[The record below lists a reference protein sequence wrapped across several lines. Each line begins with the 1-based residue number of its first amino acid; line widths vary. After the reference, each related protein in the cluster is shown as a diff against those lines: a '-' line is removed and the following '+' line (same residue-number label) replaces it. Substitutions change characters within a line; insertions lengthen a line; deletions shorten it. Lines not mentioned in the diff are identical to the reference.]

1 MSSSS
6 GTCSSP
12 VGQVNGERPAGET
25 APVRALATAWPII
38 WPPYQMVM
46 IAGRLAA
53 SHVIEM
59 GPPVRRSRIV
69 RGLAAWSSFS
79 SAAYAPTQQALGL
92 DCPQRAELECPFWA
106 LTSLL
111 SRHREVWAHQCH
123 PISRQ
128 KLASIGLS
136 WEDCSQIL

>member
-6 GTCSSP
+6 GTCSRP
-12 VGQVNGERPAGET
+12 VGQVKGERPAGEA
-25 APVRALATAWPII
+25 APVRALATARPII

-53 SHVIEM
+53 SHVIEI

-69 RGLAAWSSFS
+69 RGLAACSSFS
-79 SAAYAPTQQALGL
+79 SAAQTQQALGL
-92 DCPQRAELECPFWA
+92 DCPQRAELECPFRA
-106 LTSLL
+106 LTGLL
-111 SRHREVWAHQCH
+111 SRHYEVWAHQCH